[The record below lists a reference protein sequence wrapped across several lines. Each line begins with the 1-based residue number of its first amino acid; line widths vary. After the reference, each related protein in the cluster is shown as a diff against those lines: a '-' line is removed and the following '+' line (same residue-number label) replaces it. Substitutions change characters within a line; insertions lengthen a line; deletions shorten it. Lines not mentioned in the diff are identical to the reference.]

1 MYCVLVWSGK
11 RERVARIPDV
21 PSIFLGGIVMRSF
34 TSCAVRLLLVW
45 LLALGSTP
53 SWSLAQQ
60 SGEVLVD
67 RANVRAEPS
76 IEAKVVA
83 TIARGTSV
91 VVLEQRGGWSK
102 VQQGA
107 TTGFVR
113 SNLLRVTGTVIA
125 PATGTGADT
134 RAAPTPA
141 PSDARPL
148 PRRGAPDDEQLGS
161 TASRP
166 RPSSAVRGQPD
177 RVRDDAVG
185 FGVGRTMIGAQ
196 LRTGVFGTTAVGGF
210 VERGVRSLGDDDDFT
225 LGIAAAVDYYAYDL
239 GYFRYRVIPVSVSG
253 LAHFRLDEARLDPFI
268 GIGLG
273 YNLIGVDI
281 EGGSAARVSG
291 MFVGGQAGVR
301 WHFSPAVAA
310 HAQLGFGVGV
320 LGVGLAARF

>member
-1 MYCVLVWSGK
+1 MNASPTYPTCLKS
-11 RERVARIPDV
+11 
-21 PSIFLGGIVMRSF
+21 SFGGIVMRSF
-34 TSCAVRLLLVW
+34 TGRAGRLLLVW
-45 LLALGSTP
+45 LLALGSMP
-53 SWSLAQQ
+53 SRSLAQQ

-76 IEAKVVA
+76 IEAKVLA
-83 TIARGTSV
+83 TIARGTRV
-91 VVLEQRGGWSK
+91 LVLEQRAGWSK
-102 VQQGA
+102 VQQGG

-125 PATGTGADT
+125 PATGMGADT

-148 PRRGAPDDEQLGS
+148 PRRGVPDDEQPGGA
-161 TASRP
+161 ASRP
-166 RPSSAVRGQPD
+166 RSDTPVRGQAE

-185 FGVGRTMIGAQ
+185 FGVGRTMIGGQ
-196 LRTGVFGTTAVGGF
+196 LWTGVFGTTAVGGF
-210 VERGVRSLGDDDDFT
+210 VERGVRSLGGDDEFT
-225 LGIAAAVDYYAYDL
+225 LGIAAAVDYYAYDR
-239 GYFRYRVIPVSVSG
+239 GYFRYRVIPVSASG

-273 YNLIGVDI
+273 YNVIRVDI

-291 MFVGGQAGVR
+291 LFVGGQAGVR
-301 WHFSPAVAA
+301 WHFSPTVAA
-310 HAQLGFGVGV
+310 HAQLGFGIGV